1 MKNTGKTI
9 IRISLLTLAALLIGL
24 NVYSINASRLAG
36 DAVPMPFGVGAAV
49 VLSGSMEPALSAGDL
64 LIVTEED
71 SYGVGDVVVY
81 QDGSSAVTHRI
92 VSMEEIEVENPDSD
106 SGESLTE
113 WQFVTQGDANN
124 IPDSPIHQSRIKGK
138 VSFRIPYI
146 GYVVNLIKTP
156 IGTILILAAAVFLL
170 ERSFRRDKE
179 RDHDQLET
187 LRREIEQLKKQNE
200 KTEI

>member
-36 DAVPMPFGVGAAV
+36 DSVPMPFGVGAAV

-71 SYGVGDVVVY
+71 SYSVGDVVVY
-81 QDGSSAVTHRI
+81 QDGSSAITHRI

-179 RDHDQLET
+179 RDHDQLEAI
-187 LRREIEQLKKQNE
+187 RREIEQLKKQNE

>member
-36 DAVPMPFGVGAAV
+36 DSVPMPFGVGAAV

-64 LIVTEED
+64 LIVTEKD
-71 SYGVGDVVVY
+71 SYSVGDVVVY
-81 QDGSSAVTHRI
+81 QDGSSAITHRI

-179 RDHDQLET
+179 RDHDQLEAI
-187 LRREIEQLKKQNE
+187 RREIEQLKKQNE